1 MLPNKTIVYSYLFYV
16 FDHTQCLKLIMD
28 KMDEMK
34 LRKDGMWG
42 KKRMK
47 LRRPRKLRFVLIS
60 MFLVC

>member
-1 MLPNKTIVYSYLFYV
+1 
-16 FDHTQCLKLIMD
+16 MD